1 MVHEDFYVHDNPW
14 DAATQ
19 TRIKRPGLGF
29 LLCIGCFEKRLCR
42 RLNRT
47 DFRDTMFPPLNGYLT
62 SLGMGGK
69 SLAC

>member
-29 LLCIGCFEKRLCR
+29 LL
-42 RLNRT
+42 
-47 DFRDTMFPPLNGYLT
+47 
-62 SLGMGGK
+62 
-69 SLAC
+69 

>member
-29 LLCIGCFEKRLCR
+29 LLCIGCSRNACAAGLIGPISETLCSRL
-42 RLNRT
+42 
-47 DFRDTMFPPLNGYLT
+47 
-62 SLGMGGK
+62 
-69 SLAC
+69 